1 MKAGYFFSRNPQTDE
16 WVISWFYA
24 SMFITHNNGESF
36 HFELSYF
43 TLDTKVS
50 AFSEVMLYFL
60 DYVFSHSHTFSSLN
74 FQIIMMAPA
83 SVFFPCYP
91 HVFDRIFLKRCK
103 TQTYSLP
110 NPPLHIYLEST
121 QSKVT
126 VVPIVYFGEPRRFI
140 ETSSWSISE
149 GLLTRTEVIQRSS
162 CIMRKPTT
170 TWWQVT
176 KAAPY
181 HSEQNW

>member
-1 MKAGYFFSRNPQTDE
+1 MNLVCLYYNMTLKPKMKAGYFFSRNPQTDE

-83 SVFFPCYP
+83 SVFFSLLSPCFWQNFP
-91 HVFDRIFLKRCK
+91 EEMQNSNIFPTQPTSTHLFRIH
-103 TQTYSLP
+103 T
-110 NPPLHIYLEST
+110 E
-121 QSKVT
+121 QSNNCTNSILWWTKE
-126 VVPIVYFGEPRRFI
+126 VYWNF
-140 ETSSWSISE
+140 
-149 GLLTRTEVIQRSS
+149 
-162 CIMRKPTT
+162 
-170 TWWQVT
+170 
-176 KAAPY
+176 
-181 HSEQNW
+181 